1 MTKIPMTNIPIPF
14 SFVLRMGSCARG
26 SCASGRCQMWV
37 GWQSMHSQSLQWTKI
52 NKTMNGGDT
61 TEPPNYHV
69 MLCLGVSAMPGFTCQ
84 VPTMQGDILYKYI
97 HIYIILY
104 TSICTDYKSKA
115 PVWLSEILALSRAG
129 HGLGNMALT
138 AWIASLHLHHTIP
151 YQITMIS
158 FHLVNISMYIYTEF
172 I

>member
-1 MTKIPMTNIPIPF
+1 
-14 SFVLRMGSCARG
+14 
-26 SCASGRCQMWV
+26 
-37 GWQSMHSQSLQWTKI
+37 
-52 NKTMNGGDT
+52 
-61 TEPPNYHV
+61 
-69 MLCLGVSAMPGFTCQ
+69 MPGFTCQ

-158 FHLVNISMYIYTEF
+158 FHLVNISMYIY
-172 I
+172 IQSLYNIHMYLLYNDYN